1 MERRRIT
8 SVPRQETAVLV
19 ALLTPHR
26 SRQQAQEHLDE
37 LALLAYTLGIQTLAQ
52 FTQHLEKPRVR
63 TLIGEGKLAEIDT
76 FVKMHQVD
84 HVIFDDELTP
94 SQTRNVEAA
103 LGCSVLDRNRIILNI
118 FAMRAKTKQAKTQ
131 VMLAQYEY
139 LLPRLTKMW
148 SHLSRQKGGN
158 PGMRGPGEKEL
169 ETDRRIVKE
178 KIGLLRSQ
186 LAAIDRQSI
195 IQRKQRKNFVRVSLV
210 GYTNVGKSTLMRLL
224 SKAEVQVED
233 RLFATIGSTVRRAV
247 VHDIPY
253 LLTDTVGFIRK
264 LPHTLIAC
272 FRSTLNEVREADIL
286 LHVVD
291 ISHPACEEHI
301 GIVQETLQE
310 IGAVSLP
317 TLLVFNKIDR
327 LQPEGDEQTPNVAHL
342 QQSYFRQYGHTS
354 VCISAQRQEHIAELK
369 ALLYQHVR
377 AVYQQIYPHGV
388 ENTVPDVVL

>member
-1 MERRRIT
+1 M
-8 SVPRQETAVLV
+8 
-19 ALLTPHR
+19 
-26 SRQQAQEHLDE
+26 
-37 LALLAYTLGIQTLAQ
+37 GIQTLAQ
-52 FTQHLEKPRVR
+52 FTQHLDKPRVR
-63 TLIGEGKLAEIDT
+63 TLVGEGKLAEIDT

-94 SQTRNVEAA
+94 SQTRNVESA

-178 KIGLLRSQ
+178 KIGLLRNQ

-195 IQRKQRKNFVRVSLV
+195 TQRKQRKNFVRVSLV

-224 SKAEVQVED
+224 SKADVQVED

-272 FRSTLNEVREADIL
+272 FRSTLNEVSEADIL

-310 IGAVSLP
+310 IGAASLP
-317 TLLVFNKIDR
+317 TLLVFNKIDQ
-327 LQPEGDEQTPNVAHL
+327 LQPERNGQALSVARL

-354 VCISAQRQEHIAELK
+354 VFISAQRQEHIAELK
-369 ALLYQHVR
+369 ALIYQHVR